1 MSGLSEKIKTKQKVK
16 TFTRERLSKISE
28 EKETEM
34 IAENAENTP
43 VDMTEAI
50 SEDKTDDRVED
61 ITEDIAVNGFEGHV
75 EGRTEGGTDARAEAR
90 NLERADS
97 ITVDTPEGGVG
108 ERAQDEENNQIE
120 NIRMNPF
127 GKLGT
132 SIIIFLIFA
141 GILSL
146 IAIQIHSRAKND
158 FDDISAVFKFRSLLA
173 ATLRGHHQFE
183 NPAKY
188 TKEISKFIFSLL
200 A

>member
-1 MSGLSEKIKTKQKVK
+1 MSGRSEKIKTKQKVK

-34 IAENAENTP
+34 IAENAEHRP
-43 VDMTEAI
+43 DVI
-50 SEDKTDDRVED
+50 GEDKTDNRAED
-61 ITEDIAVNGFEGHV
+61 IAEDIAVNGFEGHA

-90 NLERADS
+90 NLGRADS
-97 ITVDTPEGGVG
+97 ITADTPAGGVG

-120 NIRMNPF
+120 NVRMNPF

-132 SIIIFLIFA
+132 SIIICLIFA

-158 FDDISAVFKFRSLLA
+158 FDDISAVFKFRSLHS
-173 ATLRGHHQFE
+173 ATLRIQFE
-183 NPAKY
+183 NPA
-188 TKEISKFIFSLL
+188 
-200 A
+200 

>member
-34 IAENAENTP
+34 VAENAENRP
-43 VDMTEAI
+43 VDMTEVI
-50 SEDKTDDRVED
+50 SEDKTDDITED
-61 ITEDIAVNGFEGHV
+61 ITEDISEDIAVNGFEGHA
-75 EGRTEGGTDARAEAR
+75 EGRTEGGTDARVEPR

-97 ITVDTPEGGVG
+97 ITADTPAGGVG

-120 NIRMNPF
+120 NVQMNPF

-141 GILSL
+141 GIVSL

-173 ATLRGHHQFE
+173 E
-183 NPAKY
+183 PPS
-188 TKEISKFIFSLL
+188 I
-200 A
+200 

>member
-75 EGRTEGGTDARAEAR
+75 EGRTEAR

-173 ATLRGHHQFE
+173 ATLRSHHQFE